1 MREYPISIL
10 IEHMANMAE
19 KEADADST
27 EVFELHFR
35 LH

>member
-10 IEHMANMAE
+10 IEHMANMA
-19 KEADADST
+19 KKVDADST
-27 EVFELHFR
+27 KVLHFK

>member
-19 KEADADST
+19 IEVDADST
-27 EVFELHFR
+27 YRHVTF
-35 LH
+35 

>member
-10 IEHMANMAE
+10 IEHMANMAKK
-19 KEADADST
+19 KEVDADST
-27 EVFELHFR
+27 EVLHFR

>member
-10 IEHMANMAE
+10 IEHMVNMAD
-19 KEADADST
+19 KEVDADST
-27 EVFELHFR
+27 EVLHFR